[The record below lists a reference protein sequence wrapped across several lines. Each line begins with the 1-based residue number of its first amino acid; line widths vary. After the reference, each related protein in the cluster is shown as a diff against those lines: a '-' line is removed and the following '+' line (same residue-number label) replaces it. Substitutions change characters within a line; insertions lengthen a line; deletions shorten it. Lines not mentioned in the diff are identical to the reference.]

1 MKRKNFLAAAAATG
15 AALSTPRFAL
25 AAGPAA
31 EVKIGFLDSFSG
43 VFSDIAAYHKTG
55 ALLALAD
62 ANKKSRVT
70 YSFSYGD
77 DGSKPAQAIT
87 ELQRLVSQENVDVI
101 FGGTSSANGLALNA
115 KCPELG
121 IFNQEVGQADSSI
134 TGAKAGKLTY
144 RFTPNGRMVFAP
156 LAQRVLAQGK
166 KWYFVQA
173 DYAFGKDG
181 YSELSAK
188 LARAGGTE
196 VGHDVLP
203 LGTSDFSSALTKIR
217 NSDADV
223 LMMCLSGQDAAN
235 CAKQYVDFGLNKKMK
250 LAGMNLE
257 DFYYKTISL
266 DTLAG
271 ATFPVMWS
279 PYCSDEAAKLAKRLA
294 RDISGPIS
302 WRHYFGYVALESM
315 IARMNEAG
323 TTSAEK
329 LVSAFAGYSFN
340 GYKTSKSTY
349 RAADHQLQQD
359 VFAGAI
365 VSQKTFAKTQFMYE
379 IVSTLE
385 AAQSDGPPTAPW
397 VKAAETAMA
406 AQTIGPRPGYT
417 PKTISSP

>member
-1 MKRKNFLAAAAATG
+1 MKRKNFLASGAAAGTL
-15 AALSTPRFAL
+15 AALPRPSL

-31 EVKIGFLDSFSG
+31 TVKIGFLDSFSG

-62 ANKKSRVT
+62 ANKTGRVK
-70 YSFSYGD
+70 YEFSYGD
-77 DGSKPAQAIT
+77 DTSKPAVAIT
-87 ELQRLVSQENVDVI
+87 EAQRLVSQENVDVL
-101 FGGTSSANGLALNA
+101 FGGTSSASGLALNA
-115 KCPELG
+115 RCVDLG
-121 IFNQEVGQADSSI
+121 IFNLAVGPQDSTI
-134 TGAKAGKLTY
+134 TGSKAGKLTF
-144 RFTPNGRMVFAP
+144 RFTPSGRMCYGP

-181 YSELSAK
+181 YAELSAILK
-188 LARAGGTE
+188 RAGGTE

-203 LGTSDFSSALTKIR
+203 LGTSDFSPTLTKIR
-217 NSDADV
+217 DSDADV

-235 CAKQYVDFGLNKKMK
+235 CAKQYVSFGLNKKMR

-257 DFYYKTISL
+257 DFYYKAIAL

-279 PYCSDEAAKLAKRLA
+279 PTCCDEAAKFARRLA

-302 WRHYFGYVALESM
+302 WRHYYGYVAAQSL
-315 IARMNEAG
+315 IARISEAG

-329 LVSAFAGYSFN
+329 LLAAFSGYTFDS
-340 GYKTSKSTY
+340 YKASKSTY
-349 RAADHQLQQD
+349 RGADHQLQQD

-385 AAQSDGPPTAPW
+385 AAQSDGPPSAPW
-397 VKAAETAMA
+397 VQAAQTAIA
-406 AQTIGPRPGYT
+406 AQTIGARPGYT
-417 PKTISSP
+417 PKTF

>member
-1 MKRKNFLAAAAATG
+1 MIRKNFLAAAAAAG
-15 AALSTPRFAL
+15 AAVAAPGFAR

-31 EVKIGFLDSFSG
+31 GVKIGFLDSFSG

-62 ANKKSRVT
+62 ANKKSRVR
-70 YSFSYGD
+70 YEFVYGD

-121 IFNQEVGQADSSI
+121 IFNLEVGPQDSSI
-134 TGAKAGKLTY
+134 TGSKAGKLSF
-144 RFTPNGRMVFAP
+144 RFTPSGRMCFAP

-181 YSELSAK
+181 YAELSAI

-223 LMMCLSGQDAAN
+223 LVMCLSGQDAAN

-257 DFYYKTISL
+257 DFYYKAISL

-279 PYCSDEAAKLAKRLA
+279 PACCEDAQRLTKRLA
-294 RDISGPIS
+294 RDINGPIS
-302 WRHYFGYVALESM
+302 WRHYYGYVACESM

-323 TTSAEK
+323 TTNAEK
-329 LVSAFAGYSFN
+329 LLNAFSGYTFN
-340 GYKTSKSTY
+340 GYKPSKSTY

-365 VSQKTFAKTQFMYE
+365 VSQKTFEKTKFMYE

-385 AAQSDGPPTAPW
+385 AAQSDGPAGAPW
-397 VKAAETAMA
+397 VKAAETAIA
-406 AQTIGPRPGYT
+406 AQTIGSRPGYT
-417 PKTISSP
+417 PKTI